1 MDMATHLQ
9 AIYNTLDE
17 IEVRGHENVK
27 RMSLCMETRTMLLRA
42 KAKKRWPIN
51 WVSTAMA
58 MSPGEIW
65 IDMPFDGRLP
75 EAARA
80 FDGCETLTVYA
91 DENDQ
96 TGTVYAGYTKLT
108 HMMLDTSLTL
118 RLRKEEAHAADH
130 A

>member
-1 MDMATHLQ
+1 
-9 AIYNTLDE
+9 
-17 IEVRGHENVK
+17 
-27 RMSLCMETRTMLLRA
+27 MLLRA

-80 FDGCETLTVYA
+80 FDGCETLT
-91 DENDQ
+91 
-96 TGTVYAGYTKLT
+96 GTVYAGYTKLT

>member
-1 MDMATHLQ
+1 
-9 AIYNTLDE
+9 
-17 IEVRGHENVK
+17 
-27 RMSLCMETRTMLLRA
+27 MLLRA

-65 IDMPFDGRLP
+65 ID
-75 EAARA
+75 RA

>member
-1 MDMATHLQ
+1 
-9 AIYNTLDE
+9 
-17 IEVRGHENVK
+17 
-27 RMSLCMETRTMLLRA
+27 
-42 KAKKRWPIN
+42 
-51 WVSTAMA
+51 MA

-65 IDMPFDGRLP
+65 IDMPFGGRLP

-80 FDGCETLTVYA
+80 FDGCETLTVYT
-91 DENDQ
+91 DKNDQ

-108 HMMLDTSLTL
+108 HMMFDTSLTL

>member
-1 MDMATHLQ
+1 MAQLK
-9 AIYNTLDE
+9 
-17 IEVRGHENVK
+17 EVRPVLTGVSVEEV
-27 RMSLCMETRTMLLRA
+27 SVEEGSAGEETEDSIFHGK

>member
-1 MDMATHLQ
+1 
-9 AIYNTLDE
+9 
-17 IEVRGHENVK
+17 
-27 RMSLCMETRTMLLRA
+27 MLLRA

-80 FDGCETLTVYA
+80 FDG
-91 DENDQ
+91 
-96 TGTVYAGYTKLT
+96 
-108 HMMLDTSLTL
+108 
-118 RLRKEEAHAADH
+118 
-130 A
+130 

>member
-1 MDMATHLQ
+1 
-9 AIYNTLDE
+9 
-17 IEVRGHENVK
+17 
-27 RMSLCMETRTMLLRA
+27 MLLRA
-42 KAKKRWPIN
+42 KTKKRWPIN